1 VDAPQHLIYGLVD
14 PRTMLVRY
22 VGCSS
27 RGLTRPRQH
36 VAPRERKFNR
46 YKDRWIAQLEA
57 AGLSYEIAVLA
68 PSTRETLKAD
78 EVWWIAY
85 GRASGWPLTNLTDG
99 GDGTLGFVSGPETR
113 AKISAYHKGR
123 KHSAEHNAK
132 VAEANRGRVATIEAR
147 ENMRRA
153 HIGKVQ
159 SPELV
164 AKRAAAIRAANATA
178 RAAFPR
184 PAIRINLIGAA
195 PPPRRKPHP
204 PVTEETRAK
213 MRASKLGRTL
223 PPEHV
228 AKIADSNRGQKRTP
242 EQRARLVA
250 AQRVRFAG
258 LTHCPHGHALTP
270 ENIRPNRRGREC
282 KACWLKSA
290 KTSSAKKTLQ
300 RRFERLIAAWE
311 GF

>member
-1 VDAPQHLIYGLVD
+1 VDASQHLIYGLVD

-132 VAEANRGRVATIEAR
+132 VAEANRGRVATSEAR

-159 SPELV
+159 SPEQI
-164 AKRAAAIRAANATA
+164 AKREASRAATLAA
-178 RAAFPR
+178 QRAALPR

-213 MRASKLGRTL
+213 MRAAKLGRKQT
-223 PPEHV
+223 PEHV
-228 AKIADSNRGQKRTP
+228 AKIAASNRGRRLTP
-242 EQRARLVA
+242 EQRARQSA
-250 AQRVRFAG
+250 GQRARFAG
-258 LTHCPHGHALTP
+258 RTHCPHGHELTP
-270 ENIRPNRRGREC
+270 ENLRPNRGREC
-282 KACWLKSA
+282 RTCWYESARKSA
-290 KTSSAKKTLQ
+290 AKKKLALTTGD
-300 RRFERLIAAWE
+300 R
-311 GF
+311 